1 MFEKILKYY
10 FFFLCIVIASCTPKP
25 VIQIPDDL
33 ENSLGNRYSDYILK
47 LNSAVKG
54 DTSSL
59 NNLIRYS
66 DLYDGA
72 AYEHG
77 WVLIE
82 LMRKIG
88 DDSFASALKKMN
100 QSQLD
105 NVNMYLMGGLDMHK
119 KADVIP
125 KNFPKSF
132 EMLGYNKK

>member
-10 FFFLCIVIASCTPKP
+10 VFFLCIVIASCTPKP

-33 ENSLGNRYSDYILK
+33 ENGLGIRCSDYIIK
-47 LNSAVKG
+47 LNSAVNG

-119 KADVIP
+119 KADEIP
-125 KNFPKSF
+125 KNYPKSF